1 MKDPIHLCDVVL
13 FDGKSKREY
22 KLRDVVLAGNDKNLI
37 WQSDIHRNRLIQLAF
52 KTPAKIKTQR
62 NNMRLYIKGI
72 DFKKY
77 ISDSNHNW
85 GLSK

>member
-22 KLRDVVLAGNDKNLI
+22 KLSDVVLAGNDKSLI
-37 WQSDIHRNRLIQLAF
+37 WQSDIHRNILIKLAF

-77 ISDSNHNW
+77 ISHSNHNW

>member
-22 KLRDVVLAGNDKNLI
+22 KLSDVVLAGNDKSLI
-37 WQSDIHRNRLIQLAF
+37 WQSDIHRNRLIKLAF

-62 NNMRLYIKGI
+62 NNMRLYIKSI

-77 ISDSNHNW
+77 ISHSNYNW

>member
-13 FDGKSKREY
+13 FDGKLKREY
-22 KLRDVVLAGNDKNLI
+22 LIYDVVLVGNNKEMI
-37 WQSDIHRNRLIQLAF
+37 WQSEIHRNRLIQLAF
-52 KTPAKIKTQR
+52 KTPSKVKTQR
-62 NNMRLYIKGI
+62 NNMRLYIKDI

-77 ISDSNHNW
+77 ISDSDHNW

>member
-1 MKDPIHLCDVVL
+1 
-13 FDGKSKREY
+13 
-22 KLRDVVLAGNDKNLI
+22 
-37 WQSDIHRNRLIQLAF
+37 
-52 KTPAKIKTQR
+52 
-62 NNMRLYIKGI
+62 MRLYIKDI